1 MHKRPS
7 RLFFITVIP
16 FAAGLCFAGVY
27 FSISLWPSLGAQGA
41 DVLRSIVGDKPV
53 ALLEM
58 YYLRAQDQIQQTE
71 YKLGLEE
78 AEAPWEVPA
87 APVVSP
93 ATPLPLTATNTAAEV
108 VKTES
113 ENPGTNPIS
122 TITPDEGPEIPPSTP
137 TPVTPT
143 VEPTATVWAPA
154 LVDPLGGLDGEGV
167 WSPYIQNADGEVIAH
182 RSFVQPDPERP
193 YSVVAIVAFD
203 LAKIKLNFVL
213 GFEEPYNPEAPKRSG
228 KIPEEHKVPGTLL
241 AAFNGGFKG
250 QHGQSGAMSG
260 GLEVLPPR
268 DGLGTVAM
276 YEDGNL
282 ALGEWGSEILETG
295 DMTAWRQ
302 NGPLVV
308 QDGEI
313 NPRIYNNDPKDWGYT
328 VDDVSPT
335 LRSGLGVSQDGNTL
349 YYFAGTKL
357 TMEALANSMLAG
369 VAWDGIQLDINNYW
383 VHFVVYPADLD
394 ELKPEPL
401 LPELMIEN
409 FDRYLDAFGRDY
421 FYITPRE
428 E

>member
-1 MHKRPS
+1 M
-7 RLFFITVIP
+7 
-16 FAAGLCFAGVY
+16 
-27 FSISLWPSLGAQGA
+27 
-41 DVLRSIVGDKPV
+41 GDKPV

-87 APVVSP
+87 PTVDLPTGTLSP
-93 ATPLPLTATNTAAEV
+93 TSTNTAAV
-108 VKTES
+108 MVKPEG
-113 ENPGTNPIS
+113 ENPGTTTTP
-122 TITPDEGPEIPPSTP
+122 TIPDQGTKVPTSTP